1 MPSAYSPYNNRKRLG
16 MFLKALPF
24 LLIAIGGLVAV
35 TQLKVVREFFSR
47 ASGEEANLTVDT
59 QAVLGPMPRPWRNL
73 AQGGEQFNWRMGP
86 ILSQVRSLKP
96 EYIRIDHIYDFYDIV
111 GGTPGNLTFD
121 FSKLDGLLDDI
132 KAAGAKP
139 YIALSYM
146 PPVIANGD
154 ILAKPA
160 RWEDWQL
167 VVQKTIEHVSGERR
181 TPDVYYEVWNE
192 PDLFGNWKYS
202 GDKNYLTLYMYA
214 ARGANAARGVLPFK
228 FGGPAITALYK
239 NWFDALAKFA
249 IANNLRFDFFS
260 WHRYDRK
267 TGQFEKD
274 ISDVHEWLKDYPQY
288 QNMEM
293 VISEW
298 GHNSNN
304 DRGYDTSFGAAHTV
318 ATAIQ
323 MVGNIDKG
331 FVFEIEDGKDP
342 EGNAQWGRWGL
353 LTNQAF
359 GAQPKSRYYGLR
371 LLDRIGET
379 RLDLLGKGTWVKAL
393 AARSLATDNVTVVLA
408 NYDPAFDNVETVP
421 ITFFNVF
428 PGAYTIKH
436 TFLGGTADEEQVA
449 TTEASL
455 KTTLTMP
462 ANSVALLE
470 LIRTPLVPE
479 STNAAEAATR
489 SAFPAVQIEST
500 TPISTSTPIVTPFS
514 TPIPLPT
521 QQATSSASPTGP
533 SGFGR
538 LIER

>member
-1 MPSAYSPYNNRKRLG
+1 
-16 MFLKALPF
+16 
-24 LLIAIGGLVAV
+24 
-35 TQLKVVREFFSR
+35 
-47 ASGEEANLTVDT
+47 
-59 QAVLGPMPRPWRNL
+59 
-73 AQGGEQFNWRMGP
+73 
-86 ILSQVRSLKP
+86 
-96 EYIRIDHIYDFYDIV
+96 
-111 GGTPGNLTFD
+111 
-121 FSKLDGLLDDI
+121 
-132 KAAGAKP
+132 
-139 YIALSYM
+139 
-146 PPVIANGD
+146 
-154 ILAKPA
+154 
-160 RWEDWQL
+160 
-167 VVQKTIEHVSGERR
+167 
-181 TPDVYYEVWNE
+181 
-192 PDLFGNWKYS
+192 
-202 GDKNYLTLYMYA
+202 
-214 ARGANAARGVLPFK
+214 
-228 FGGPAITALYK
+228 
-239 NWFDALAKFA
+239 
-249 IANNLRFDFFS
+249 
-260 WHRYDRK
+260 
-267 TGQFEKD
+267 
-274 ISDVHEWLKDYPQY
+274 
-288 QNMEM
+288 
-293 VISEW
+293 
-298 GHNSNN
+298 
-304 DRGYDTSFGAAHTV
+304 
-318 ATAIQ
+318 